1 MLSLKV
7 VKNNGDSFFTSF
19 DGSIEDAAKQYF
31 VQPDTSEI
39 YFLHGGD
46 FKNDYITRWPIRAY
60 RVPEEKLQEYE
71 LFYQIRCDYG
81 IFYKQEPYP
90 ASGHTEVISAGLT
103 NVRI

>member
-19 DGSIEDAAKQYF
+19 DGSIEDAAQQYF

-46 FKNDYITRWPIRAY
+46 FKNDWITRWPIRAY

-81 IFYKQEPYP
+81 IFCKQEPYP
-90 ASGHTEVISAGLT
+90 VSGQTEVISAGLT